1 MYECE
6 QGTIIGPKAFSLE
19 EGVPELFRFFGGA
32 VVAAASFSAWW
43 NRVPWKG
50 PFKRAEMFIDFI
62 MLARSTG
69 SYVVNVG
76 LLFEVPG
83 EKDYHVESCLE
94 E

>member
-1 MYECE
+1 MLMFQMVQQIPFVNHRSLEYERE

-50 PFKRAEMFIDFI
+50 PFKRAEFSLI
-62 MLARSTG
+62 S
-69 SYVVNVG
+69 
-76 LLFEVPG
+76 
-83 EKDYHVESCLE
+83 
-94 E
+94 